1 MGKSSAPP
9 APDYEAAAVAQG
21 QENRETARFNAGA
34 NRVNQY
40 TPQGSSVWTLRPGAD
55 LDNPQPGD
63 YIQTTTLS
71 PEQQRIYDQTA
82 MIDNALLRVASGQL
96 GRVAETFN
104 TPLDLS
110 GLPAWRTSGQGMPTG
125 QAVGGYRSP
134 TPGMMQGVAQGM
146 MQGMS
151 PMTGG
156 MPQSPGGA
164 GMAQSLQGASA
175 AMGRIDPNISLIS
188 RMPAGGLVSSG
199 GQASA
204 DQPTAGAP
212 SGGMQALINALA
224 QRRQA

>member
-71 PEQQRIYDQTA
+71 PEQQSIYDQTA
-82 MIDNALLRVASGQL
+82 MIDNALLRVAGGQL
-96 GRVAETFN
+96 GRVADTFN

-125 QAVGGYRSP
+125 AAGSGYRSP
-134 TPGMMQGVAQGM
+134 TPGMMQGVAQSM
-146 MQGMS
+146 P

-175 AMGRIDPNISLIS
+175 ALGGIDPNISLIS

-204 DQPTAGAP
+204 DPSAAGAP
-212 SGGMQALINALA
+212 SGGMQALITALA

>member
-71 PEQQRIYDQTA
+71 PEQQSIYDQTA

-125 QAVGGYRSP
+125 TGGSGQRPP
-134 TPGMMQGVAQGM
+134 TPGMMQGVAQSM
-146 MQGMS
+146 P
-151 PMTGG
+151 PMT
-156 MPQSPGGA
+156 
-164 GMAQSLQGASA
+164 
-175 AMGRIDPNISLIS
+175 
-188 RMPAGGLVSSG
+188 G

-204 DQPTAGAP
+204 DPSTAGAP

>member
-40 TPQGSSVWTLRPGAD
+40 TPQGSSVWTIRPGAD

-63 YIQTTTLS
+63 YIQTITLS
-71 PEQQRIYDQTA
+71 PEQQSIYNQTA
-82 MIDNALLRVASGQL
+82 MIDNALLHVAGGQL
-96 GRVAETFN
+96 GRVAGTFN

-125 QAVGGYRSP
+125 QAVGGQRP
-134 TPGMMQGVAQGM
+134 PAPGT

-156 MPQSPGGA
+156 
-164 GMAQSLQGASA
+164 
-175 AMGRIDPNISLIS
+175 
-188 RMPAGGLVSSG
+188 MPAGGLVSSG

-204 DQPTAGAP
+204 DRSTAGAP
-212 SGGMQALINALA
+212 SGGMQALITALA

>member
-40 TPQGSSVWTLRPGAD
+40 TPQGSSVWTIRPGAD

-71 PEQQRIYDQTA
+71 PEQQSIYDQTA
-82 MIDNALLRVASGQL
+82 MIDNALLRVAGGQL

-125 QAVGGYRSP
+125 AAGSGQRPP
-134 TPGMMQGVAQGM
+134 TPGM

-156 MPQSPGGA
+156 MQQSPGGA

-175 AMGRIDPNISLIS
+175 ALGSIDPNISLIS

-204 DQPTAGAP
+204 DQPAAGAP
-212 SGGMQALINALA
+212 SGGMQALITALA